1 MAAIHDIQRAK
12 RRKLFEASEAYHS
25 ALSEEVALSVV
36 EIVER
41 EMERVVGE
49 ITSKIAIESTTPFIP
64 GKVWFDSKE
73 LKARWGCTLEFIK
86 SIPDTKLK
94 PHHLGNGMSMK
105 SYLAV
110 DVYRYEGL
118 ISRTKHKELKS
129 I

>member
-12 RRKLFEASEAYHS
+12 RRRLFEASEAYHS

-41 EMERVVGE
+41 EIDRVVGE
-49 ITSKIAIESTTPFIP
+49 IVSKIAIESTTPFTP
-64 GKVWFDSKE
+64 GKVWYSSKE
-73 LKARWGCTLEFIK
+73 LRERWGCTLEFIK

-94 PHHLGNGMSMK
+94 AHHLGNGMSMK
-105 SYLAV
+105 RYLAV

-118 ISRTKHKELKS
+118 ITRAKHKELKAL
-129 I
+129 